1 MKKRILAVDDEQTI
15 CVILENFLSPDYEVI
30 TVNSGVEALSW
41 LNNNHPDLIISDIQ
55 MKEMDG
61 FELLQEI
68 RLMGYLKHTP
78 VIMLSGRT
86 QSSERIKC
94 YKMGA
99 QDYLTKPFNPEELKE
114 LVIKNLNP
122 IYFATTW

>member
-15 CVILENFLSPDYEVI
+15 CVILDNFLSPEYEII
-30 TVNSGVEALSW
+30 TVNSGHHALSW
-41 LNNNHPDLIISDIQ
+41 LNNNQPDLIISDIQ
-55 MKEMDG
+55 MSKMDG
-61 FELLQEI
+61 FDLLREI

-94 YKMGA
+94 YKLGA

-114 LVIKNLNP
+114 LVKKNLNP
-122 IYFATTW
+122 IHFASVW

>member
-1 MKKRILAVDDEQTI
+1 MKKRILAVDDEKTI